1 MAHDEHHEHLV
12 KELTDQ
18 LGPVFNNSEQAIYL
32 YLDDTHKSC
41 NRKFA
46 DLLGYKSIDE
56 WVKNETPVSDV
67 AEKDQERLIE
77 AYGKASEEFIAS
89 KLSGNLIKKDGEE
102 ISADIIMVPITYH
115 GEVFV
120 LHFITPK

>member
-1 MAHDEHHEHLV
+1 MSHDEHHEHLV
-12 KELTDQ
+12 KELADQ
-18 LGPVFNNSEQAIYL
+18 LAPIFENSGQAIYL

-41 NRKFA
+41 NQKFA

-67 AEKDQERLIE
+67 AEEDQEKVIE
-77 AYGKASEEFIAS
+77 AYGRASEEFNAS
-89 KLSGNLIKKDGEE
+89 HLSVKVVSKSGKE
-102 ISADIIMVPITYH
+102 IPVDLTMVPLTYE

-120 LHFITPK
+120 LHFLTEK